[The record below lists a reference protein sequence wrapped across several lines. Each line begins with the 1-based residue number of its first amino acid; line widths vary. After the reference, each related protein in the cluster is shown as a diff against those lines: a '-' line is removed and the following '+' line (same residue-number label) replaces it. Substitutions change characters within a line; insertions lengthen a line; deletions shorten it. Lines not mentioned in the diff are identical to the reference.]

1 MLITST
7 GKLKVNIYFYNEG
20 WGVTQGYPLSMVLY
34 GIALSPLE
42 EKLCMANLA
51 LLMPFYVENTV
62 FDW

>member
-1 MLITST
+1 M
-7 GKLKVNIYFYNEG
+7 NIYFYNEG